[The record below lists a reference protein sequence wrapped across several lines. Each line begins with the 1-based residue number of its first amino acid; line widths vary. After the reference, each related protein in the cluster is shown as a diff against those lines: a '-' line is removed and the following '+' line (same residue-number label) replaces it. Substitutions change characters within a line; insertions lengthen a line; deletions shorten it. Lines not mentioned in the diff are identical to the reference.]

1 MSEIINIRGV
11 NFNNVTFDETVTS
24 LLGYLESGK
33 QAALYTP
40 NSEIVQNCIENP
52 ELYNVINSG
61 EMIVPDGIGVVK
73 AAQIVRNPIKE
84 RAAGYD
90 ISIRLMERME
100 KEGLGK
106 VLDDEFFISE
116 METITFEGEELE
128 NYESLEDWILGRSGE
143 GYIEICRGLI
153 IYEDTALEL
162 FAGELYQP
170 ANESGKTYA
179 QIIYDAEKPM
189 EQVEEYIKNFT
200 RVAMQVK
207 LDDVKM
213 EILNYERALQNGT
226 FEWD

>member
-1 MSEIINIRGV
+1 MKNTYNISE
-11 NFNNVTFDETVTS
+11 
-24 LLGYLESGK
+24 
-33 QAALYTP
+33 AA
-40 NSEIVQNCIENP
+40 
-52 ELYNVINSG
+52 EL
-61 EMIVPDGIGVVK
+61 IGVSVK
-73 AAQIVRNPIKE
+73 TLQRWDRDGKLVASRTPSNRRYYTKNQLKE
-84 RAAGYD
+84 YMEVED
-90 ISIRLMERME
+90 DVMYYVYWLMKTTEELGNDVFERME

-189 EQVEEYIKNFT
+189 EQVEEYIKNFI

>member
-1 MSEIINIRGV
+1 MKNTYNISE
-11 NFNNVTFDETVTS
+11 
-24 LLGYLESGK
+24 
-33 QAALYTP
+33 AA
-40 NSEIVQNCIENP
+40 
-52 ELYNVINSG
+52 EL
-61 EMIVPDGIGVVK
+61 IGVSVK
-73 AAQIVRNPIKE
+73 TLQRWDRDRKLVASRTPSNRRYYTKNQLKE
-84 RAAGYD
+84 YMEVED
-90 ISIRLMERME
+90 DVMYYVYWLMKTPEELGNDVFERME
-100 KEGLGK
+100 EEGLGK

-116 METITFEGEELE
+116 METITFDGEELE

>member
-1 MSEIINIRGV
+1 MKNTYNISEAAELIWVSVKTLQRWDREEKLVANRTPSNRRYYTKNQLKEYMEV
-11 NFNNVTFDETVTS
+11 EDDVMYYVYWLMKTPEE
-24 LLGYLESGK
+24 LG
-33 QAALYTP
+33 
-40 NSEIVQNCIENP
+40 NDVF
-52 ELYNVINSG
+52 
-61 EMIVPDGIGVVK
+61 
-73 AAQIVRNPIKE
+73 
-84 RAAGYD
+84 
-90 ISIRLMERME
+90 ERME

-116 METITFEGEELE
+116 METITFEGKELE

-226 FEWD
+226 FERD